1 MNFHYAM
8 SKTIG
13 GKFKIKNSTRKGLQ
27 VGLKAYQKAFL
38 RIIIKGAGGSEVDF
52 HFLVVSDRGECQLP
66 GTFYGMKKYC
76 S

>member
-38 RIIIKGAGGSEVDF
+38 RIIIKELKLWLSWT
-52 HFLVVSDRGECQLP
+52 VSTNSSYLQFVILYIASD
-66 GTFYGMKKYC
+66 T
-76 S
+76 